1 MVINISYWEG
11 SGALIAKAEQK
22 VMLERKRERERER
35 EIWPWP
41 CTPGR
46 EMIIIYLDQFHDA
59 KGKHTLTLHTLLFK
73 ARLSPLFLSFFL
85 QNIKFVFK
93 EYDFTG

>member
-35 EIWPWP
+35 ERDLAMAVHS
-41 CTPGR
+41 R
-46 EMIIIYLDQFHDA
+46 ERNDYYIFGSI
-59 KGKHTLTLHTLLFK
+59 
-73 ARLSPLFLSFFL
+73 S
-85 QNIKFVFK
+85 
-93 EYDFTG
+93 

>member
-22 VMLERKRERERER
+22 VMLER

-73 ARLSPLFLSFFL
+73 ARLSPLFLSFFSTKH
-85 QNIKFVFK
+85 QVRV
-93 EYDFTG
+93 